1 MIERECDL
9 LIGMVVLEMSHT
21 TEDSRALTAG
31 LMISHIAENS
41 VSNIHA
47 FVWLAP
53 IENTD
58 S

>member
-1 MIERECDL
+1 
-9 LIGMVVLEMSHT
+9 MVVLEMSHT